1 MEIRTLGRRLLA
13 REQACKPGM
22 VSSDS
27 VDRVYVDLVHNHLPR
42 LADQDFIT
50 IDRETNFVAVD
61 RDIPPYVSS
70 IVSTI
75 TAYSNDQRHR
85 ILGTLAH
92 PIRVSTVAILREE
105 GPTLSL
111 ESLAELLAERVD
123 AAVIDD
129 EEAKI
134 ELHHWHLPALETID
148 LLTYDASSAEIV
160 QLGEP
165 YGTA

>member
-13 REQACKPGM
+13 REQACNPGI

-27 VDRVYVDLVHNHLPR
+27 VDRAYVDLVHNHLPR
-42 LADQDFIT
+42 LADQDLVT
-50 IDRETNFVAVD
+50 IDRENSFVTVD

-70 IVSTI
+70 LVSMI
-75 TAYSNDQRHR
+75 TAYSNDERQR
-85 ILGTLAH
+85 ILDALTH
-92 PIRVSTVAILREE
+92 PIRVSVVAILREE
-105 GPTLSL
+105 GPKLSL

-148 LLTYDASSAEIV
+148 LLTYDASSTEIV
-160 QLGEP
+160 QLDEP